1 MNASGIEM
9 LKPLLPGLERVLED
23 QQVSE
28 IMINGPENV
37 WIEKNG
43 KLDPLSAPGLDS
55 KALGR
60 AAIHIARPL
69 GLDPAISPLVDAR
82 LDDGSR
88 VSICM
93 PPASPMVA
101 ITVRRFGG
109 RSFSTDDLVRQ
120 GVLAKEILDAAA
132 DTLRKRQNILVSGG
146 TGSGK
151 TTLLNALIG
160 LLPETERIITIEDV
174 LELHIR
180 RSNCLRFEARGLKD
194 TVTIRNLVRH
204 ALRHRPDHIVMG
216 EVRGGEAAD
225 LLQALNTGH
234 GGSLTTIHAN
244 SAQTALARLAGCA
257 AQASSRLPWSV
268 TCRSIVDGVRMVV
281 QMTRRRGLRFAEEAL
296 FVEGYDAATDCWDV
310 ETIWRVE
317 SLAVRNEG

>member
-28 IMINGPENV
+28 IMINGPGNV

-43 KLDPLSAPGLDS
+43 KLDPLAAPDLDS

-69 GLDPAISPLVDAR
+69 GLDPALSPLVDAR

-88 VSICM
+88 VAICM

-120 GVLAKEILDAAA
+120 GVLAEEILNAAA
-132 DTLRKRQNILVSGG
+132 KTLR
-146 TGSGK
+146 
-151 TTLLNALIG
+151 
-160 LLPETERIITIEDV
+160 
-174 LELHIR
+174 
-180 RSNCLRFEARGLKD
+180 
-194 TVTIRNLVRH
+194 
-204 ALRHRPDHIVMG
+204 
-216 EVRGGEAAD
+216 
-225 LLQALNTGH
+225 
-234 GGSLTTIHAN
+234 
-244 SAQTALARLAGCA
+244 
-257 AQASSRLPWSV
+257 
-268 TCRSIVDGVRMVV
+268 
-281 QMTRRRGLRFAEEAL
+281 
-296 FVEGYDAATDCWDV
+296 
-310 ETIWRVE
+310 
-317 SLAVRNEG
+317 

>member
-1 MNASGIEM
+1 MPVESRCS
-9 LKPLLPGLERVLED
+9 KPLLPGLEKALED

-28 IMINGPENV
+28 IMINGPDNV

-43 KLDPLSAPGLDS
+43 KLDPLPAADLDS
-55 KALGR
+55 SALER

-69 GLDPAISPLVDAR
+69 GLDPALSPLVDAR
-82 LDDGSR
+82 LEDGSR
-88 VSICM
+88 VAICM

-120 GVLAKEILDAAA
+120 GVLASEILNAAA
-132 DTLRKRQNILVSGG
+132 DTLRARQNILVSGG

-151 TTLLNALIG
+151 TTLLNALIE
-160 LLPETERIITIEDV
+160 LLPESERIITIEDV
-174 LELHIR
+174 LELHIN
-180 RSNCLRFEARGLKD
+180 RSNCLRFEARGLRD
-194 TVTIRNLVRH
+194 TLTIRNLVRH

-244 SAQTALARLAGCA
+244 CAQTALARLASCA
-257 AQASSRLPWSV
+257 AQATGRLPWSV
-268 TCRSIVDGVRMVV
+268 TCRSIVDGIRMVV

-310 ETIWRVE
+310 ETIWK
-317 SLAVRNEG
+317 A

>member
-1 MNASGIEM
+1 M
-9 LKPLLPGLERVLED
+9 LKPLLPGLEGVLED
-23 QQVSE
+23 HQVSE
-28 IMINGPENV
+28 IMINGPDNV
-37 WIEKNG
+37 WIEKGG
-43 KLDPLSAPGLDS
+43 KLDRLPAPELDA

-69 GLDPAISPLVDAR
+69 GLDPAVSPIVDAR

-88 VSICM
+88 VAICM
-93 PPASPMVA
+93 PPASPIVA
-101 ITVRRFGG
+101 ITVRRFG
-109 RSFSTDDLVRQ
+109 RRFFTTDDLMRQ
-120 GVLAKEILDAAA
+120 GVLAGDILNAVA
-132 DTLRKRQNILVSGG
+132 DTLQARQNILVSGG

-174 LELHIR
+174 LELRIR
-180 RSNCLRFEARGLKD
+180 GSNCIRFEARGLKD

-244 SAQTALARLAGCA
+244 SARTALARLASCA
-257 AQASSRLPWSV
+257 AQATGRLPWSV

-281 QMTRRRGLRFAEEAL
+281 QMARRHGMRFAEEAL
-296 FVEGYDAATDCWDV
+296 FVEGYDAATDSWEV
-310 ETIWRVE
+310 KTIWRGQPR
-317 SLAVRNEG
+317 AVRNGELPP

>member
-9 LKPLLPGLERVLED
+9 LKPLLPGLEKALED

-28 IMINGPENV
+28 IMINGPDNV

-43 KLDPLSAPGLDS
+43 KLDPLPAADLDS
-55 KALGR
+55 SALER

-69 GLDPAISPLVDAR
+69 GLDPALSPLVDAR
-82 LDDGSR
+82 LEDGSR
-88 VSICM
+88 VAICM

-120 GVLAKEILDAAA
+120 GVLASEILNAAA
-132 DTLRKRQNILVSGG
+132 DTLRARQNILVSGG

-151 TTLLNALIG
+151 TTLLNALIE
-160 LLPETERIITIEDV
+160 LLPESERIITIEDV
-174 LELHIR
+174 LELHIK
-180 RSNCLRFEARGLKD
+180 RSNCLRFEARGLRD
-194 TVTIRNLVRH
+194 TLTIRNLVRH

-244 SAQTALARLAGCA
+244 CAQTALARLASCA
-257 AQASSRLPWSV
+257 AQATGRLPWSV
-268 TCRSIVDGVRMVV
+268 TCRSIVDGIRMVV

-310 ETIWRVE
+310 ETIWK
-317 SLAVRNEG
+317 A

>member
-9 LKPLLPGLERVLED
+9 LKPLLPGLEKALED

-28 IMINGPENV
+28 IMINGPDNV

-43 KLDPLSAPGLDS
+43 KLDPLPAADLDS
-55 KALGR
+55 SALER

-69 GLDPAISPLVDAR
+69 GLDPALSPLVDAR
-82 LDDGSR
+82 LEDGSR
-88 VSICM
+88 VAICM

-120 GVLAKEILDAAA
+120 GVLASEILNAAA
-132 DTLRKRQNILVSGG
+132 DTLRARQNILVSGG

-151 TTLLNALIG
+151 TTLLNALIE
-160 LLPETERIITIEDV
+160 LLPESERIITIEDV
-174 LELHIR
+174 LELHIKR
-180 RSNCLRFEARGLKD
+180 RNCLRFEARGLRD
-194 TVTIRNLVRH
+194 TLTIRNLVRH

-244 SAQTALARLAGCA
+244 CAQTALARLASCA
-257 AQASSRLPWSV
+257 AQATGRLPWSV
-268 TCRSIVDGVRMVV
+268 TCRSIVDGIRMVV

-310 ETIWRVE
+310 ETIWK
-317 SLAVRNEG
+317 A